1 MKKRGE
7 FHASRFDY
15 DQGHDCCVCPR
26 GEELAFEREKWNR
39 RKQYRVR
46 VYRCQSFQQCPVRWQ
61 CSREKKGR
69 TIEISPHHGAVLL
82 QRAKQQDVHKQ
93 SLLKKRREIVELPFA
108 WIKQG
113 MGFRRWTVRG
123 LEGTR
128 TQWALLC
135 TVLNLRKL
143 YPLWKAEKLCLSP

>member
-1 MKKRGE
+1 ML
-7 FHASRFDY
+7 
-15 DQGHDCCVCPR
+15 Q
-26 GEELAFEREKWNR
+26 
-39 RKQYRVR
+39 
-46 VYRCQSFQQCPVRWQ
+46 
-61 CSREKKGR
+61 
-69 TIEISPHHGAVLL
+69 

-113 MGFRRWTVRG
+113 MGFRRWTVGG
-123 LEGTR
+123 LQGTR

-135 TVLNLRKL
+135 TVVNLRKL